1 LACLPKRDGTI
12 QSGRC
17 HGAFAE
23 RRTAARIFQE
33 TMGTALN
40 SAKRVVNVRRD
51 VLNDVVQDFSASFT
65 FLLIRK
71 TKHIV
76 VFRESITLACY
87 FL

>member
-1 LACLPKRDGTI
+1 
-12 QSGRC
+12 
-17 HGAFAE
+17 
-23 RRTAARIFQE
+23 
-33 TMGTALN
+33 MGTALN

-65 FLLIRK
+65 FLLIWK

-76 VFRESITLACY
+76 VFSESITLACY